1 MQVDYIKCWPWD
13 DKLPPNGRG
22 PVHMTSFFLILPPI
36 IFATGEARHFN
47 FCIMIDT
54 QEYYCMRDK
63 LPPKRMSSESR
74 DFFIFWETDDNI
86 SLTVQDRDIAA
97 MED

>member
-1 MQVDYIKCWPWD
+1 
-13 DKLPPNGRG
+13 
-22 PVHMTSFFLILPPI
+22 
-36 IFATGEARHFN
+36 
-47 FCIMIDT
+47 
-54 QEYYCMRDK
+54 MRDK